1 VRGRHLSAR
10 HAALCDEGVVRV
22 VGVVDAAGLE
32 DVGMDAW
39 REAEGFGRRRRRVQ
53 GTLVRTYPNF
63 VDGLQA
69 EELRFRL
76 ISEKLTKDL
85 RLPSSAGRELGIR
98 DAASFVCPLRFMH
111 VVHALAVP
119 HEP

>member
-1 VRGRHLSAR
+1 MRGRHLSAR

-76 ISEKLTKDL
+76 ISEKLTEDL
-85 RLPSSAGRELGIR
+85 GLPPASRRQFRVGN
-98 DAASFVCPLRFMH
+98 AASFVCSLRLVH
-111 VVHALAVP
+111 VVHRLAVP
-119 HEP
+119 H

>member
-1 VRGRHLSAR
+1 MRGRHLSAR

-32 DVGMDAW
+32 DVGIYAW
-39 REAEGFGRRRRRVQ
+39 REARRLRRRRRRVE
-53 GTLVRTYPNF
+53 GSAMRRHPDLVNF
-63 VDGLQA
+63 AQA

-76 ISEKLTKDL
+76 ISEKLTEDL
-85 RLPSSAGRELGIR
+85 GLPPASRRQFRVGN
-98 DAASFVCPLRFMH
+98 AASFVCSLRLVH

-119 HEP
+119 HEA